1 MDFSPAHK
9 MCSFCGKQGTRQ
21 TRFIGGL
28 GAMICVECLEYY
40 HERLQTPE
48 SRAALRRPPWPDMT
62 DAELLAMLP
71 QILRSAEQVNDFA
84 LEWVDLIRE
93 RSISWAEVGKVLGV
107 SRQAAWERFGG
118 RDGDTERPAKRA
130 RKR

>member
-9 MCSFCGKQGTRQ
+9 MCSFCGKQGTRR

-40 HERLQTPE
+40 HERLQTSA
-48 SRAALRRPPWPDMT
+48 SRTALRQPPWNDMT

-84 LEWVDLIRE
+84 GEWVDLIRE
-93 RSISWAEVGKVLGV
+93 RGISWTEVGKVLGV
-107 SRQAAWERFGG
+107 SRQAAWERFGS
-118 RDGDTERPAKRA
+118 RDAGVQRPVQEA
-130 RKR
+130 RKG